1 MTAAA
6 AIALALVAALDWAAV
21 RRQWVR
27 VERVAKPLVIVVL
40 AWLAVTMGATD
51 HDVGR
56 FLLVALGFSLVGD
69 TFLLGSKPVDFSGG
83 LAAFLV
89 AHIAFVLAFFTLGV
103 EPRWALAGLLF
114 AVPLSLTAGRRIVR
128 AATHEGGAA
137 LGGAVTA
144 YLLVIV
150 AMVAAASG
158 TALPIVFLGAIAFLL
173 SDLVLALDRFVGPR
187 SNARMLVI
195 VTYHLGQV
203 LMVVGALR

>member
-1 MTAAA
+1 MTAVA
-6 AIALALVAALDWAAV
+6 AIALALVASLDWAAV
-21 RRQWVR
+21 QRQWVL

-69 TFLLGSKPVDFSGG
+69 IFLLGKKTVDFTGG
-83 LAAFLV
+83 LVSFLV
-89 AHIAFVLAFFTLGV
+89 AHIAFVLAFLALGV
-103 EPRWALAGLLF
+103 EPGWALVGLLV

-128 AATHEGGAA
+128 AATREGGAA
-137 LGGAVTA
+137 LGSAVTA
-144 YLLVIV
+144 YLVVMV
-150 AMVAAASG
+150 AMVTAASG
-158 TALPIVFLGAIAFLL
+158 TALPLVLLGALAFLL
-173 SDLVLALDRFVGPR
+173 SDTVLALDRFVGPR